1 MKTIAALVLMLLLP
15 VAGRAAVPPAP
26 VEGRDYVAIDGG
38 APFTAAPGVE
48 IAEVFA
54 YSCPHC
60 WELQPALEAWK
71 GSLPKGVRLTYVPAA
86 YSIEDPFARAYFAAE
101 QAGAAARLHE
111 ALYRAVHVD
120 GTLARNATIDEL
132 AAWFG
137 QHGLDPARMR
147 ATMLAPAMDARMR
160 AAHDFALRSQIPGT
174 PTLVVAGR
182 YRVVARTRDDS
193 LRIARQL
200 AERLRAR

>member
-15 VAGRAAVPPAP
+15 VAGRAAVPAAP
-26 VEGRDYVAIDGG
+26 VEGRDFVAIDGG
-38 APFTAAPGVE
+38 APFAPAPDIE

-54 YSCPHC
+54 YSCSHC
-60 WELQPALEAWK
+60 WELQSALEAWK
-71 GSLPKGVRLTYVPAA
+71 GSLPKGVRLTYVPAV
-86 YSIEDPFARAYFAAE
+86 YSIEDPFARAFFAAE
-101 QAGAAARLHE
+101 QAGATPRLHE
-111 ALYRAVHVD
+111 ALYRAVHVY
-120 GTLARNATIDEL
+120 GTLAHNATIDEL

-147 ATMLAPAMDARMR
+147 AAMLAPAMDARMR
-160 AAHDFALRSQIPGT
+160 AGHDFALRSDIPGT
-174 PTLVVAGR
+174 PTLIVAGR
-182 YRVVARTRDDS
+182 YRVTARTRDDT

>member
-1 MKTIAALVLMLLLP
+1 MKTLAALLLMLLLP
-15 VAGRAAVPPAP
+15 IVALAANDAP
-26 VEGRDYVAIDGG
+26 VEGVDYAVIDGG
-38 APFTAAPGVE
+38 TPFARAPGVE

-71 GSLPKGVRLTYVPAA
+71 GSLPRGVRLTYVPAVFSEGDA
-86 YSIEDPFARAYFAAE
+86 FARAYFAASDI
-101 QAGAAARLHE
+101 GAAARLHE

-120 GTLARNATIDEL
+120 GTLARNPTVDEL

-137 QHGLDPARMR
+137 GHGLDPAKMR
-147 ATMLAPAMDARMR
+147 AAMLSPAVDRHMR
-160 AAHDFALRSQIPGT
+160 AAHDFALRSQLEGT
-174 PTLVVAGR
+174 PTLVVGGR
-182 YRVVARTRDDS
+182 YRVTARTRDDT